1 MLLSDK
7 AIEVATEAL
16 GKNPELFSF
25 DEIEHETAFY
35 PELLLDLH
43 ELFNR
48 VLAQHNVTD
57 NALTFR
63 LVLELMQYG
72 GGVQMY
78 MPKPDFILHTVIK
91 KLIKSEFTGNNHVD
105 LARRYQC
112 STNRIRVLLNETN

>member
-1 MLLSDK
+1 MLNDK
-7 AIEVATEAL
+7 AIEIAIEAL
-16 GKNPELFSF
+16 DKNPELFSF
-25 DEIEHETAFY
+25 EEIEHETAFY

-48 VLAQHNVTD
+48 VLTQHNVKD

-78 MPKPDFILHTVIK
+78 IPKPDFILHTVIK
-91 KLIKSEFTGNNHVD
+91 KLIKSEFTGNNYVE
-105 LARRYQC
+105 LARRYQY
-112 STNRIRVLLNETN
+112 STNSIRMLLRETNS